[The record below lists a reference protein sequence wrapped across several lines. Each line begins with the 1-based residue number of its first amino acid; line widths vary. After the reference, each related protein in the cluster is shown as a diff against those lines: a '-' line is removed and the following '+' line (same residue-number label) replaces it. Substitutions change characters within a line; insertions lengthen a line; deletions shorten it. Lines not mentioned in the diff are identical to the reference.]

1 MINLLYKVQIQIM
14 MYSLVDNHKDLTRA
28 YFTEADDF
36 VSIGLLN
43 ALTQHRFDQ
52 NVNKNSAQRITIG
65 TVRDVNS
72 VN

>member
-14 MYSLVDNHKDLTRA
+14 MYSLVDNHKDLTCA
-28 YFTEADDF
+28 YFTKADDF